1 MKTYR
6 LQHED
11 SKTDVLTTDFM
22 DIWNELELIPDGET
36 LQITK
41 AEMTSA
47 EFETILKE
55 RAVLKLSIRTPWK
68 NGSE

>member
-6 LQHED
+6 IQHED

-22 DIWNELELIPDGET
+22 DIWNELENIPDGDI

-41 AEMTSA
+41 EEMTSA
-47 EFETILKE
+47 QFEATLKE
-55 RAVLKLSIRTPWK
+55 RAFLNLSIRTPWK